1 MKSTLILFFVY
12 VLSILPSYS
21 QQFSRIYLFD
31 DFYVGRIKFRNRSI
45 TAAKLNYDAAN
56 KTLLYYQ
63 GDDLMELTNTAL
75 VDTIIVE
82 GRKLIPAESCYYEVV
97 KLENGIVYID
107 WLLKDV
113 NVGSKGALGAVTQGS
128 VHNVQMTDFGNST
141 EQYTPYQQQDLHVT
155 DVLKRKNDNTYLVNI
170 NGKLQKINSSKGLM
184 KAYSNKK
191 EEIKAYI
198 SEHKIDFK
206 DVEQALEVI
215 NYCMGL
221 TE

>member
-1 MKSTLILFFVY
+1 M
-12 VLSILPSYS
+12 
-21 QQFSRIYLFD
+21 
-31 DFYVGRIKFRNRSI
+31 
-45 TAAKLNYDAAN
+45 
-56 KTLLYYQ
+56 
-63 GDDLMELTNTAL
+63 
-75 VDTIIVE
+75 
-82 GRKLIPAESCYYEVV
+82 
-97 KLENGIVYID
+97 YID

-155 DVLKRKNDNTYLVNI
+155 DVLKRKNDNTYLIKI

-184 KAYSNKK
+184 KAYSDKK
-191 EEIKAYI
+191 EEIKAYL

-206 DVEQALEVI
+206 DVGQALEVI

-221 TE
+221 IK